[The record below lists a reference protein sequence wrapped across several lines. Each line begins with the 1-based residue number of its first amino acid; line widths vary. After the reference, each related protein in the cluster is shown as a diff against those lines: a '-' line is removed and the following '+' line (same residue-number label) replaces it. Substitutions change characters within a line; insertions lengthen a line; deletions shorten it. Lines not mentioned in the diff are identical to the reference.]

1 MQKRKIHSKLL
12 RKEALECYL
21 FMSPWL
27 VGFVLFIGGPIIA
40 SLILSLCKYDILT
53 SPKFVGLGNYLTL
66 FTDDPLF
73 WQSLRVTGLYTMF
86 SIPLLL
92 LISLSAALLL
102 NQKVGGLSWFRTI
115 YYLPSVITGVVVALM
130 WMWMFD
136 GNFGI
141 INYLLSLIGIN
152 GPVWLFDKFWVLPAF
167 IVMSLWALGP
177 PMIIFLAGL
186 QGIPRVLEEVAIID
200 GANKWQVFWNVT
212 IPMLSPVILFNL
224 IIQIVYSS
232 QVFIPAYVITEG
244 GPANSTLFYTL
255 YLYRMGFRWLM
266 MGKAS
271 AMAWILFV
279 LILVCTLTIFRSSAR
294 WVYYEK

>member
-1 MQKRKIHSKLL
+1 
-12 RKEALECYL
+12 
-21 FMSPWL
+21 
-27 VGFVLFIGGPIIA
+27 
-40 SLILSLCKYDILT
+40 
-53 SPKFVGLGNYLTL
+53 
-66 FTDDPLF
+66 
-73 WQSLRVTGLYTMF
+73 
-86 SIPLLL
+86 
-92 LISLSAALLL
+92 
-102 NQKVGGLSWFRTI
+102 
-115 YYLPSVITGVVVALM
+115 M

-141 INYLLSLIGIN
+141 INYLLSLIGID